1 MTFLAYLSAVLK
13 CIIYGSTI
21 FFTAD
26 LTKSMDVLD
35 LLALRFLLSFAVL
48 WMLKATRIL
57 KIRVGIKDLFRPTEH
72 TPFLK
77 NLFLAGL
84 FEPVLYM
91 FLETLGVSKT
101 TNITA
106 AVLLSLSP
114 VSSCIVE
121 EVLLKERSSLLQKF
135 FLGCGIFGVLYIAL
149 QTDTVEGKNSLLGI
163 LALVFCVLSGSLF
176 SAFSRKSSAH
186 FSSIEITYFSCAMGA
201 AAFNIINVVRHLLRG
216 DILHYFDPYFQPENR
231 IGFLF
236 LGIVSTIIAVT
247 LSNFALSRI
256 QVSTMAAFNG
266 LSTLVTIVIGI
277 LFAHEKLEVYHLI
290 GMPFIL
296 LRMIGV
302 SAISIRKDR
311 KKTQ

>member
-1 MTFLAYLSAVLK
+1 
-13 CIIYGSTI
+13 
-21 FFTAD
+21 
-26 LTKSMDVLD
+26 
-35 LLALRFLLSFAVL
+35 
-48 WMLKATRIL
+48 
-57 KIRVGIKDLFRPTEH
+57 
-72 TPFLK
+72 
-77 NLFLAGL
+77 
-84 FEPVLYM
+84 
-91 FLETLGVSKT
+91 
-101 TNITA
+101 
-106 AVLLSLSP
+106 
-114 VSSCIVE
+114 
-121 EVLLKERSSLLQKF
+121 
-135 FLGCGIFGVLYIAL
+135 
-149 QTDTVEGKNSLLGI
+149 
-163 LALVFCVLSGSLF
+163 
-176 SAFSRKSSAH
+176 
-186 FSSIEITYFSCAMGA
+186 MGA

-216 DILHYFDPYFQPENR
+216 DILHYFDPYFQPENW